1 MSGITGTAAGLEF
14 GVYLPQVSLGFE
26 QMLGR
31 ALECERLGYD
41 ALWLY
46 DHLYAPS
53 LPAVP
58 SLEPWT
64 LATALLAR
72 TSRLRVGHLVLC
84 NNFRHPA
91 LLAKMATTLDVISAG
106 RLEFGIGSGSV
117 PDEHDQAGL
126 PWGSPRERSERLG
139 EALEIIT
146 RLFDSSSGEPAV
158 SYEGS
163 YYKVHDLPN
172 LPGPVQRPRPPIH
185 IGGAGP
191 RLTLPLV
198 ARYADVW
205 NIPTYALDRI
215 GELADALDRE
225 CERIGR
231 DPASIRRSVEAV
243 MVIAREDRLDEAMA
257 RARRHYG
264 GPGYGLAEGGFTGTP
279 GRVADRIAE
288 LAARGF
294 SSFIFFTQDRAST
307 QTLELFASEVMSQFP
322 RLRPPAG
329 GPVDGPAGGPVDAG
343 RGLLLDIE

>member
-1 MSGITGTAAGLEF
+1 MADITGAADGLEF
-14 GVYLPQVSLGFE
+14 GIYLPQASLGFE

-46 DHLYAPS
+46 DHLYAPT
-53 LPAVP
+53 LPGVP

-91 LLAKMATTLDVISAG
+91 VLGKMATTLDVISGG
-106 RLEFGIGSGSV
+106 RLEFGIGSGSG

-126 PWGSPRERSERLG
+126 PWGSPRKRSERLG

-146 RLFDSSSGEPAV
+146 RMFSPDGPGATTSFQ
-158 SYEGS
+158 GS
-163 YYKVHDLPN
+163 YYAVHDLPN
-172 LPGPVQRPRPPIH
+172 LPAPVQRPRPPIH

-191 RLTLPLV
+191 KLTLPLV

-215 GELADALDRE
+215 GELSAALDAE

-231 DPASIRRSVEAV
+231 DPASIRRSIEAV
-243 MVIAREDRLDEAMA
+243 MVVAPQDRLDEALA

-264 GPGYGLAEGGFTGTP
+264 VPGYGLAEGGFTGTP

-288 LAARGF
+288 LAGQGF
-294 SSFIFFTQDRAST
+294 SSFIFFTHDRAST
-307 QTLELFASEVMSQFP
+307 QTLELFAGEVMSQFT
-322 RLRPPAG
+322 RLRPPADLPG
-329 GPVDGPAGGPVDAG
+329 AGVVDAEPQ
-343 RGLLLDIE
+343 LLLDIE